1 MEENNKNT
9 ERNSTVAISSIDAKK
24 LDRFCKSNGLSKKEF
39 ISASLNY
46 FIKEGINPK
55 THESPNAELS
65 KLNKRID
72 QLFGFI
78 KKQEQ
83 DILKP
88 ILHEIVREYKEQ
100 NEYFQIIMNN
110 QKKIHDLIRSESKY
124 IDQQVGNSQREIT
137 ERNEKNRVEIL
148 NSQNE
153 LKRALQILAQYMDDN
168 NKKGL
173 IGKLFN

>member
-1 MEENNKNT
+1 MEEKQNKIGK
-9 ERNSTVAISSIDAKK
+9 NSTVAISAIDAKK

-39 ISASLNY
+39 ITVSLNY

-55 THESPNAELS
+55 THESPHAELS

-83 DILKP
+83 DLLKP
-88 ILHEIVREYKEQ
+88 IAHEIVKGSTFLNESFLNVVKNQEILQ
-100 NEYFQIIMNN
+100 NI
-110 QKKIHDLIRSESKY
+110 IRSESKS
-124 IDQQVGNSQREIT
+124 VLSET
-137 ERNEKNRVEIL
+137 KNNYMKSNDTQEHNRLAIL
-148 NSQNE
+148 NSQNDI
-153 LKRALQILAQYMDDN
+153 KIALQILAQYMDDK

-173 IGKLFN
+173 LGKLFD

>member
-1 MEENNKNT
+1 MEEKQNKI
-9 ERNSTVAISSIDAKK
+9 EKNSTVAISSIDAKK

-39 ISASLNY
+39 ISVSLNY
-46 FIKEGINPK
+46 FLKEGINPK

-83 DILKP
+83 DLLKP
-88 ILHEIVREYKEQ
+88 IALEIVRGSKSQ
-100 NEYFQIIMNN
+100 NESFLNVLKN
-110 QKKIHDLIRSESKY
+110 QEILQNIIRSESKSILSETQNKY
-124 IDQQVGNSQREIT
+124 RTTNDSLEQ
-137 ERNEKNRVEIL
+137 NRVATI

-153 LKRALQILAQYMDDN
+153 IKRALQILAKYMDDK

-173 IGKLFN
+173 LGKLFD